1 MGVYLALAHG
11 KIPIS
16 EKCVYTRLIFPEKR
30 VLISLQNP
38 EKCVILLSSRGEGGD
53 ACEAKRVF
61 AACNMEG

>member
-1 MGVYLALAHG
+1 MSVFLALAHG

-16 EKCVYTRLIFPEKR
+16 EKCVYTRLIFSEKR
-30 VLISLQNP
+30 VLFPLYNL

-61 AACNMEG
+61 AARKMEG